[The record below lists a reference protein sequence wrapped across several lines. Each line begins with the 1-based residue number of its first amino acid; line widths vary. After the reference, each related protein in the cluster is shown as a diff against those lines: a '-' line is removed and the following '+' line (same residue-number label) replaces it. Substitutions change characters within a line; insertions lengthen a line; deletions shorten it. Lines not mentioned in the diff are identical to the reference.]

1 MKNPV
6 PRYAGLLL
14 LAVVALLFSACT
26 SAEELMEDGA
36 RLENEGRYEEALRKY
51 IRAYD
56 KDPEIVDLD
65 IQITDLGN
73 RVVADLIAQAAAAEA
88 VAGAEATEDVAGAA
102 SDDDPAIAAAE
113 TYMKIDELVLRAFEV
128 GIALDRPSD
137 YGDRRYAAFRDAV
150 SSLTETGTRLY
161 REGNFAGSDAIYRRA
176 LDRFDPTA
184 EETRE
189 LLHGRYEVLLAW
201 ADRATLVLSLTK

>member
-36 RLENEGRYEEALRKY
+36 KLENEGRYEEALRKY

-128 GIALDRPSD
+128 GIALDVLAAWMNQTDDPVAVDQETHACPSCIRLPGEPPSLECRPVIIN
-137 YGDRRYAAFRDAV
+137 GHGKIE
-150 SSLTETGTRLY
+150 TERFGV
-161 REGNFAGSDAIYRRA
+161 A
-176 LDRFDPTA
+176 LHIFG
-184 EETRE
+184 
-189 LLHGRYEVLLAW
+189 LQWSG
-201 ADRATLVLSLTK
+201 